1 MFSTY
6 LAFAGDRDTIAA
18 VATGRAPTTRSA
30 PEHTIPIR
38 PFTALRRFLG
48 WARRRSVPAPV
59 TPPPRWVPYVANP
72 ELEPARAC

>member
-30 PEHTIPIR
+30 PEHTVPAR
-38 PFTALRRFLG
+38 PFTALRRAFGRLH
-48 WARRRSVPAPV
+48 RRPVPAPAA
-59 TPPPRWVPYVANP
+59 PARRWIPYVANP
-72 ELEPARAC
+72 DLEPARAC